1 MVDAYLYLGPSD
13 LLLVEPG
20 PAEIFL
26 NKDYM
31 KELKR
36 RAALMGGGPWAD
48 QENPDNISD
57 RDSNPFLSDSFKTLF
72 HSLGIVVGPSP
83 SASSPTVDIPWRI
96 PQRLET
102 IHLLPEILKK
112 FAGEYVPDSP
122 AGVSIP
128 PIEITADR
136 EGLWVDLGA
145 GGKRRFVPLSATEF
159 MQNDTPTARITF
171 MQDEKGEIAGLIF
184 RGIATTK
191 ATRLP

>member
-1 MVDAYLYLGPSD
+1 MVDPYLYLGPSN

-48 QENPDNISD
+48 QGNPDNISD
-57 RDSNPFLSDSFKTLF
+57 RDSNPFLSDAFKTLF
-72 HSLGIVVGPSP
+72 HSLGIGPSQF
-83 SASSPTVDIPWRI
+83 ASSPAVDIPWRV
-96 PQRLET
+96 PQRLEA
-102 IHLLPEILKK
+102 IHLSPEVLKK

-128 PIEITADR
+128 PIEIAADQEGLFELEGLLADR
-136 EGLWVDLGA
+136 DLLFLHRFQERALDFRRRPVDFIRQHQIGKNRPFA
-145 GGKRRFVPLSATEF
+145 GGELA
-159 MQNDTPTARITF
+159 
-171 MQDEKGEIAGLIF
+171 
-184 RGIATTK
+184 
-191 ATRLP
+191 

>member
-48 QENPDNISD
+48 QENPDSVSD
-57 RDSNPFLSDSFKTLF
+57 RDSNPFLLEAFKTLF

-102 IHLLPEILKK
+102 IHLSPEALKK

-128 PIEITADR
+128 LLRSRPTRKGCGSILEWEVSAGSCRCLPRNSCRTILR
-136 EGLWVDLGA
+136 RPGLHSCRM
-145 GGKRRFVPLSATEF
+145 KKERSR
-159 MQNDTPTARITF
+159 
-171 MQDEKGEIAGLIF
+171 GLIF